1 MLTDPA
7 ITPSKKAHQALFGVS
22 LALITTILDK
32 LYNFR
37 VQHIFISLFILSPS
51 VIILSSKLNKRDKI
65 ISLIAI
71 IFIITIVI
79 TIENR
84 PPYYIDDL

>member
-1 MLTDPA
+1 MTDPA
-7 ITPSKKAHQALFGVS
+7 ITPSKKGHQALFGVS
-22 LALITTILDK
+22 LAIITTILDK

-71 IFIITIVI
+71 IFIITVVI

-84 PPYYIDDL
+84 PPYYIEMEG